1 MSGSIITKKKI
12 ANAFKTEIECRTF
25 DSISVSQIMKRAHVR
40 RQTFYDCFIDKYDL
54 VDWIFQNDLREQISD
69 RLDFLSGL
77 DLLQEVF
84 YFFEKHMHYYAQLF
98 KIVDQNDFSTYFLDY
113 CEQLIRKIFDEE
125 LHGAG
130 ISIAPEVLAPYISY
144 HSIALSNVIRYH
156 VMHENFNREILFMMC
171 KNTINITLQIIS
183 HDTL

>member
-12 ANAFKTEIECRTF
+12 ANAFKTEIECRSF
-25 DSISVSQIMKRAHVR
+25 DSISVSQIMKHAHIR

-54 VDWIFQNDLREQISD
+54 VDWIFQNDLHEQISD

-84 YFFEKHMHYYAQLF
+84 YFFEKHVHYYAQLF

-125 LHGAG
+125 LHGAD
-130 ISIAPEVLAPYISY
+130 IDIAPYISY

-156 VMHENFNREILFMMC
+156 VMHENFNREILFKMC

-183 HDTL
+183 DNTL